1 LKYLIIAALLASVGL
16 LIYWRLRP
24 YLNVV
29 RRVFSLFH
37 EARRL
42 TRPDDTAA
50 TPAPRSATHA
60 NERLTRCA
68 SCGTWLP
75 ASRALVLRSSP
86 ATYCSHA
93 CLERSAGNERKT
105 RVGRQ

>member
-1 LKYLIIAALLASVGL
+1 MKYLIIAALLASVGL

-29 RRVFSLFH
+29 RRVFNLFH

-75 ASRALVLRSSP
+75 ASRALILRSSS

-93 CLERSAGNERKT
+93 CLERSVGREQKT
-105 RVGRQ
+105 KVGRQ